1 MFEPEAQS
9 GSLKQTFLT
18 QLLALSHQPPP
29 TRVGFSTSPFNEH
42 GRKELLHTELVLG
55 EGLRQ
60 CGTVRPTPH
69 SWYSWTLHDK
79 HAHASSMIAKY
90 DEKAQPTSWSERG
103 KLRQAEEMA
112 AQEVPKP
119 YTVPEGYKAPTMS
132 EQWLYATRRHPYY
145 RQALTRAVSRPD
157 NLLCSGKA
165 GMLAFY

>member
-1 MFEPEAQS
+1 M
-9 GSLKQTFLT
+9 
-18 QLLALSHQPPP
+18 
-29 TRVGFSTSPFNEH
+29 
-42 GRKELLHTELVLG
+42 VLG
-55 EGLRQ
+55 ERLRQ
-60 CGTVRPTPH
+60 CGTVTPSVH
-69 SWYSWTLHDK
+69 SLTLHDK

-145 RQALTRAVSRPD
+145 RRVLDQSCVTPRNFVAL
-157 NLLCSGKA
+157 
-165 GMLAFY
+165 